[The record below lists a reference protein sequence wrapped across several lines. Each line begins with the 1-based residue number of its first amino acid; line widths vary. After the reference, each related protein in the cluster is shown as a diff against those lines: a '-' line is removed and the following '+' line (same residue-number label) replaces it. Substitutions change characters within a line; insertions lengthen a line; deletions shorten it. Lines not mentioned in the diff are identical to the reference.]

1 MSTKLVRSIPP
12 RHTHR
17 DWGLWRVLASTL
29 LLSTMLAACNAQQ
42 ATDAVPATAAGP
54 SVALIVIDTLRAD
67 RVRAVRNGQLV
78 MPFLAKLSS
87 QGIYYPNAISPSS
100 WTKPA
105 MASLFTGVYPNAH
118 GVIHSAR
125 TEDPDNPTSDMLAAS
140 WETLAEHFEAAG
152 YKTWGFQTNAN
163 LTRPLGFAQGFAG
176 DCYAFH
182 NGAPARQVTDA
193 ALAALPDLVAPFFLY
208 AHYMDPHAPYRPAP
222 DVEGALGPMPALPDE
237 DRALLDDDERFMA
250 YYLDQVKTAIGLQPA
265 PTLPDLSE
273 AGKEAVKHRYDL
285 ECHATDRAVERLV
298 TRIQT
303 LHPETII
310 IILSDHGEEFWER
323 GGMGH
328 GTTLHAEQVRVP
340 LIIVEPDQRGEIQ
353 DETVSTL
360 IILEYLASRLGL
372 PLKTAPGPVLSYTRG
387 PWPQLGIDQRSIV
400 QGDYLLIDDRARQR
414 TALYNLRL
422 DPVEQENLAEVQSA
436 EAAHL
441 RGLLGHYLDAAPSAP
456 AATAPLS
463 ESDIEALE
471 AVGYLDSVP
480 AE

>member
-1 MSTKLVRSIPP
+1 MTTKLGSHIPP
-12 RHTHR
+12 RCTR
-17 DWGLWRVLASTL
+17 RSGACWRALASILVLAG
-29 LLSTMLAACNAQQ
+29 LLSACGSQQPPDAA
-42 ATDAVPATAAGP
+42 PAAHP
-54 SVALIVIDTLRAD
+54 NVALILIDTLRAD

-78 MPFLAKLSS
+78 MPFLAQLSS

-125 TEDPDNPTSDMLAAS
+125 TEDPDHPTSDILAAS
-140 WETLAEHFEAAG
+140 WDTLAEHFAAAG
-152 YKTWGFQTNAN
+152 YTTWGFQTNAN

-176 DCYAFH
+176 GCYTFH

-193 ALAALPDLVAPFFLY
+193 ALMALPDLAAPFFLY

-222 DVEGALGPMPALPDE
+222 EIEGALGPMPALPDA

-265 PTLPDLSE
+265 PTLPDLTE
-273 AGKEAVKHRYDL
+273 AGKEAVRHRYDL

-303 LHPETII
+303 QHPETII

-340 LIIVEPDQRGEIQ
+340 LMIVEPDQRGEIR
-353 DETVSTL
+353 DESVSTL
-360 IILEYLASRLGL
+360 IILEYLAGRLGL

-414 TALYNLRL
+414 TTLYNLRL
-422 DPVEQENLAEVQSA
+422 DPVEQEDLAEVQSA
-436 EAAHL
+436 EADHL
-441 RGLLGHYLDAAPSAP
+441 RGLLGHYLDAAPVAP
-456 AATAPLS
+456 ADTAPLS

-471 AVGYLDSVP
+471 AVGYLDSGP
-480 AE
+480 